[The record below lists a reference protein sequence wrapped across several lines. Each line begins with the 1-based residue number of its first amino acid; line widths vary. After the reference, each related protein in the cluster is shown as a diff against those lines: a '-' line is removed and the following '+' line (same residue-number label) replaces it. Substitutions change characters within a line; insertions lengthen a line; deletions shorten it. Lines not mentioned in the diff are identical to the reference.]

1 MLVLNR
7 KMADN
12 MYRLCDGSLV
22 FTVAVLLEDENG
34 IRLESVEAS
43 NVIYAYPAERF
54 AGEETVRRM
63 ENDRAEYLGA
73 YLAETKERRIEADVK
88 QVAASRYTIGIPEN
102 FLDGLKDA
110 RLLIEYTGD
119 IGNAF
124 LNGRMINDNFA
135 NGAQWEIGLKDF
147 AGELKKNR
155 ITLYIVP
162 LKEGV
167 NVKVDSAMA
176 TRREEAEVSAAQ
188 LWSVRVQPVY
198 EINI

>member
-1 MLVLNR
+1 M
-7 KMADN
+7 
-12 MYRLCDGSLV
+12 V
-22 FTVAVLLEDENG
+22 FTEAVLLEDENR
-34 IRLESVEAS
+34 IRLESLEAS

-176 TRREEAEVSAAQ
+176 ARREEAEVSAAQ

>member
-1 MLVLNR
+1 M
-7 KMADN
+7 
-12 MYRLCDGSLV
+12 
-22 FTVAVLLEDENG
+22 
-34 IRLESVEAS
+34 
-43 NVIYAYPAERF
+43 
-54 AGEETVRRM
+54 
-63 ENDRAEYLGA
+63 
-73 YLAETKERRIEADVK
+73 
-88 QVAASRYTIGIPEN
+88 AASRYTIGIPEN

-176 TRREEAEVSAAQ
+176 ARREEAEVSAAQ